1 MHILILG
8 GGAFAGAAFVDS
20 ALARGHAL
28 TVFNRGRT
36 RHDWPK
42 GVGVLVGDRGSD
54 LGLVTGRRFD
64 AVVDTCGY
72 VPADVRASTAALA
85 SCGRYLFVSSIS
97 VYASFA
103 DAPVR
108 ESAALATHDGIADDD
123 RDLAHYGAQKAAC
136 EREVE
141 AAFGERALI
150 VRPGLIV
157 GPRDRSGRFS
167 YWPWRALVGGAMLV
181 PDVPAG
187 DPIQVIDVRDLAA
200 LMVRLV
206 EDEQSGAYNV
216 TGPAPDT
223 RLDWP
228 RLIDACLAA
237 AAERGAPPAQ
247 VVRVAEDFLLGE
259 GVAPWSELPVWVP
272 SSEPSERAF
281 SRIDCTRAIAAGLA
295 LRPLAETI
303 ETVLAEAPGLVDGD
317 PRRKGKLTP
326 AREAELIARWRAR

>member
-1 MHILILG
+1 
-8 GGAFAGAAFVDS
+8 V
-20 ALARGHAL
+20 AR
-28 TVFNRGRT
+28 
-36 RHDWPK
+36 
-42 GVGVLVGDRGSD
+42 
-54 LGLVTGRRFD
+54 RRFD

-72 VPADVRASTAALA
+72 VPADVRASVAALA

-103 DAPVR
+103 RAPVR
-108 ESAALATHDGIADDD
+108 EDAALAANDGIADDD

-141 AAFGERALI
+141 AAFGKRALN

-167 YWPWRALVGGAMLV
+167 YWPWRALAGGAMLV
-181 PDVPAG
+181 PDVPPD
-187 DPIQVIDVRDLAA
+187 DPIQIIDVRDLAD

-206 EDEQSGAYNV
+206 EDEQSGVYNV
-216 TGPAPDT
+216 TGPSPGAA
-223 RLDWP
+223 LDWS

-237 AAERGAPPAQ
+237 AAKRDAPPAQ

-272 SSEPSERAF
+272 SNEPSERAF
-281 SRIDCTRAIAAGLA
+281 SRIDCSRAIAAGLST
-295 LRPLAETI
+295 RPLAETI
-303 ETVLAEAPGLVDGD
+303 EAVLDEANGLVDAD

-326 AREAELIARWRAR
+326 AREAELIERWRARAS